1 MDCPKSHTLIE
12 TLFNPLHYKVN
23 DCPEKTSAN
32 KFSCTKMGELCCHSH
47 SKEDREQ
54 TIEAMKEV
62 PKVLHSL
69 NDYMQYYL
77 EEY

>member
-1 MDCPKSHTLIE
+1 
-12 TLFNPLHYKVN
+12 
-23 DCPEKTSAN
+23 
-32 KFSCTKMGELCCHSH
+32 MGELCCHSH